1 MKAVIAAAL
10 GLIAA
15 VTPASAQ
22 RTWGESRGWTVF
34 ERASEC
40 VMGRDFE
47 GDGATMMAI
56 SEDADGLV
64 VLHVA
69 NMGWSIERDA
79 EFTLVIRL
87 GDRVF
92 DGPATGYRN
101 GAYRGFNGVL
111 TSEIVR
117 LIGAS
122 GGIEFYRKDGET
134 HTLIDDLALDGTGVG
149 LGILRRCVAAL
160 RVRVARERADEER
173 LSHIPPDPFAR
184 PTPPAASA
192 TPSTDARRPV
202 VTVPAT
208 APVRRRVVPQPVQ
221 PPVVRR
227 VVPQP
232 QPVPPAPTPSTSR

>member
-10 GLIAA
+10 GLMAA
-15 VTPASAQ
+15 ATPASAQ
-22 RTWGESRGWTVF
+22 RTWGESRGWTIF
-34 ERASEC
+34 ERGREC
-40 VMGRDFE
+40 LMGRDFE

-79 EFTLVIRL
+79 EFTLTIRL

-111 TSEIVR
+111 NPEIVR
-117 LIGAS
+117 LIGTNN
-122 GGIEFYRKDGET
+122 GIEFYRKDGET
-134 HTLIDDLALDGTGVG
+134 HTLIDDLALDGTGTG

-184 PTPPAASA
+184 PTPQATPA

-202 VTVPAT
+202 VTIPAT
-208 APVRRRVVPQPVQ
+208 PPVRRRVVPQPVP

-227 VVPQP
+227 VVP
-232 QPVPPAPTPSTSR
+232 QPVPPAPTPSTPE